1 MVASASRK
9 SVTWLRKASTFD
21 LPVKGTLTISR
32 TRNRA
37 GLASLLDQRL
47 QSCLIKH
54 GCTISKGRRITR
66 SHRQV
71 DSVLA
76 KIQRPLSSAL
86 SFGKVRIWRD
96 SDPLGCTLEFRLLR
110 RCRRDMLAA
119 SFSLHY
125 PKLPF
130 RMTLANGRVGW
141 FCDLGKWHR

>member
-1 MVASASRK
+1 MAGGHVSRTQRPN
-9 SVTWLRKASTFD
+9 TWLHRPAMRRKDFPCQLGAVHT
-21 LPVKGTLTISR
+21 
-32 TRNRA
+32 
-37 GLASLLDQRL
+37 
-47 QSCLIKH
+47 
-54 GCTISKGRRITR
+54 
-66 SHRQV
+66 
-71 DSVLA
+71 
-76 KIQRPLSSAL
+76 
-86 SFGKVRIWRD
+86 WRD